1 MMRTCSILQ
10 KVEQSVNRHE
20 IEEELKVLNKKVE
33 VMQNDLTKFAVEL
46 SATSQVAIIARI
58 VQIEIQ
64 IKEYEAM
71 LDVLAFEDITK
82 DF

>member
-1 MMRTCSILQ
+1 
-10 KVEQSVNRHE
+10 VNRHE